1 MHYQSNRQLQERVT
15 SLPVAEVLEAAT
27 RFFARRSGV
36 YSAFVE
42 KQGPSHL
49 VLRGQGGEEIVIGAR
64 VTDHGTSVSGSTY
77 LFDAQVARF
86 LDSLP
91 PAPRSEGVTTV
102 SGDAAEVRP
111 APTLDTPRTGASQPT
126 EPPAGGQPTPLGTT
140 PAQPVPSSPAQSVKS

>member
-64 VTDHGTSVSGSTY
+64 VTEQGTSVSGSTY

-91 PAPRSEGVTTV
+91 PAPRSEGVKPV
-102 SGDAAEVRP
+102 SGGDEKASPIP
-111 APTLDTPRTGASQPT
+111 AVNEPRTGASQPT

-140 PAQPVPSSPAQSVKS
+140 PAQPVPSSPAPSVKS